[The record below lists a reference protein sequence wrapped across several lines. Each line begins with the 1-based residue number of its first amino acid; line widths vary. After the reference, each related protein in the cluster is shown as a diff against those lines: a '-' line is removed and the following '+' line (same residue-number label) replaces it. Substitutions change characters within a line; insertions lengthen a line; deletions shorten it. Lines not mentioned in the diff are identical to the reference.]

1 MPAVGQEQLHAKYSS
16 SYSDRR
22 RSRIRFAVLR
32 DHCISRREP
41 RGLRMGRVVGSGGQ
55 RVPTDRLGAAEGLHA
70 RLVGSDNQ
78 RLPAAGGT
86 AAPAVR
92 LKF

>member
-1 MPAVGQEQLHAKYSS
+1 
-16 SYSDRR
+16 
-22 RSRIRFAVLR
+22 
-32 DHCISRREP
+32 
-41 RGLRMGRVVGSGGQ
+41 MGRVVGSGRH
-55 RVPTDRLGAAEGLHA
+55 RVPPDRLDAAEGLHA